1 LREIKLMIHFNG
13 HPNIINILDLIPPRS
28 FDDFNDIYIVMD
40 CMDQDLANVL
50 KERNPYDESITK
62 RLFYQILL
70 GLFTIHDS
78 FVLHRDLKPSN
89 ILIDSEMQCRICDFG
104 LSRGMDTKIDPHMST
119 LYVVTRYYRSPELC
133 CEYDKSYKPLDM
145 WSIGCVFAEMLQKP
159 TRKPLFPGDSTLK
172 QLKLILDI
180 CGKQEEE
187 DVKGVENAKL
197 FVQQTGKKEKVVWEK
212 YPKFRHVK
220 NEGLL
225 IGMFTCLDGNCT
237 SVYSNL

>member
-1 LREIKLMIHFNG
+1 
-13 HPNIINILDLIPPRS
+13 
-28 FDDFNDIYIVMD
+28 V
-40 CMDQDLANVL
+40 
-50 KERNPYDESITK
+50 
-62 RLFYQILL
+62 
-70 GLFTIHDS
+70 
-78 FVLHRDLKPSN
+78 
-89 ILIDSEMQCRICDFG
+89 QCRICDFG